1 MKFLLLFLFLPL
13 SAFTQPKPTI
23 ARYLQTRT
31 DSTYTFA
38 KGLVTITAASVTVD
52 GVVYAITSS
61 AAEYTDPCTNDHWV
75 QLNNGTMLVHYNSNW
90 TLGSVFIGSK
100 SYYFY

>member
-38 KGLVTITAASVTVD
+38 KGLVTITATAVTVD
-52 GVVYAITSS
+52 GIEYPIT
-61 AAEYTDPCTNDHWV
+61 ATDAPYTDPYTNDHFIT
-75 QLNNGTMLVHYNSNW
+75 LNNGAMLVHYNSNW